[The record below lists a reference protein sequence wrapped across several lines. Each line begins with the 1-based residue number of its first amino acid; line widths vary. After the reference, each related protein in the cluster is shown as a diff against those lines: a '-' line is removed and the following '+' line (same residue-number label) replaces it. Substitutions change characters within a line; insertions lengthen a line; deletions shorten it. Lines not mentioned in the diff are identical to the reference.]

1 MEPAKSSLPLQQ
13 RPLEFDGS
21 VEYYVDKTG
30 NNVQRK
36 WDTLPRLSRPQY
48 KIRLKRI
55 QDITHNHHLTS
66 YYRKKSS
73 KHLAR
78 IKHIASVVE
87 PKMTDE
93 QGDEIQRRL
102 RELNTMVA
110 NDPTELHN
118 WIELHQLMAH
128 TMCKTNRLAVAEHQ
142 LHSLETALQ
151 HHAGNEKLLQLYV
164 ATASATYPDSQVSS
178 TYSPTSFP
186 SSVLHV
192 LLLLPLG
199 GHQTGTAAG
208 A

>member
-1 MEPAKSSLPLQQ
+1 MEPVKSNLPSQQ
-13 RPLEFDGS
+13 RPLEFDGN
-21 VEYYVDKTG
+21 VEYYVDKKG

-55 QDITHNHHLTS
+55 QDRTQSHHSTS
-66 YYRKKSS
+66 HYRRKSG
-73 KHLAR
+73 KQLAR
-78 IKHIASVVE
+78 IKHIASEAE
-87 PKMTDE
+87 PKLTDE
-93 QGDEIQRRL
+93 QSDEIQRRL
-102 RELNTMVA
+102 RELKNLVA
-110 NDPTELHN
+110 NEPEELHN

-128 TMCKTNRLAVAEHQ
+128 NMCKTNRLAVAEHQ

-164 ATASATYPDSQVSS
+164 ATASATYPDSQVSVQRRTCAPTPAYPS
-178 TYSPTSFP
+178 TPLP
-186 SSVLHV
+186 S
-192 LLLLPLG
+192 LG